1 MIEETKQR
9 LGFYR
14 KMQLWPIANELD
26 FENWLDNFQS
36 EEDKEIAFQILDDFI
51 YIPDTLVNQM
61 LQTVI
66 GFCGY
71 FFSSVDPTWTY
82 DSFKNNCWYS
92 FVQGEGEDDITSSLL
107 NY

>member
-26 FENWLDNFQS
+26 YENWLDNFQS
-36 EEDKEIAFQILDDFI
+36 KEDKEIASQILDCFI

-66 GFCGY
+66 R
-71 FFSSVDPTWTY
+71 
-82 DSFKNNCWYS
+82 
-92 FVQGEGEDDITSSLL
+92 
-107 NY
+107 

>member
-36 EEDKEIAFQILDDFI
+36 KEDKEIASQILAALF
-51 YIPDTLVNQM
+51 
-61 LQTVI
+61 
-66 GFCGY
+66 
-71 FFSSVDPTWTY
+71 TY
-82 DSFKNNCWYS
+82 
-92 FVQGEGEDDITSSLL
+92 QILL
-107 NY
+107 SIKCCRLL

>member
-1 MIEETKQR
+1 MIEEIKQR

-26 FENWLDNFQS
+26 YENWLDNFQS
-36 EEDKEIAFQILDDFI
+36 KEDKEIASQILDNFI

-61 LQTVI
+61 QQTVI
-66 GFCGY
+66 GYCGY

-92 FVQGEGEDDITSSLL
+92 FVQAKR
-107 NY
+107 